1 VSVVICVFSNVYCIR
16 IRQVLSEVVIVRK
29 DRDRMIVA
37 ILITTISM
45 VIPVT
50 FFFGYQLHQP
60 VEPYN
65 PPTVFQIQQTIFVD
79 STPTT
84 TISMIITGEVGFTI
98 AENVEGYTEPIRFTL
113 KVFYINDANEE
124 VVYSLVWGRWGWSTE
139 HDYSIIENVVLSTSD
154 DTAYLTK
161 YYNVLWPSDSNED
174 VREIFIEL
182 RVYDDTRITAYLHGT
197 VVQSHIRIW
206 RYTQL

>member
-1 VSVVICVFSNVYCIR
+1 MTCVFSNVFCLR
-16 IRQVLSEVVIVRK
+16 IRQVLSEGVIVRK
-29 DRDRMIVA
+29 DENRMIAV
-37 ILITTISM
+37 IVITTIAM

-50 FFFGYQLHQP
+50 FFFGYQLNQP

-79 STPTT
+79 SIPTT

-113 KVFYINDANEE
+113 KVFYINDVNEE

-139 HDYSIIENVVLSTSD
+139 HDYSIIENVVLPTSD
-154 DTAYLTK
+154 DTAYLTR
-161 YYNVLWPSDSNED
+161 YYNVLWPSDPNED
-174 VREIFIEL
+174 VMEIFIEL
-182 RVYDDTRITAYLHGT
+182 RLYDETRIMAYLHGT
-197 VVQSHIRIW
+197 VVRAVSRI
-206 RYTQL
+206 